1 MALGGVSVI
10 TVTRI
15 TTIKRQSLVNAV
27 AVVRQDIIY
36 FTSLYLTF

>member
-1 MALGGVSVI
+1 MALGEVNVI

-27 AVVRQDIIY
+27 MVVRQDIIY
-36 FTSLYLTF
+36 FTLLYLTF